1 MKFLKKTRL
10 AFIAYKIPGNGNTGH
25 CILTLRGYFW
35 NVTKTEMLNYVS
47 KQCQELV
54 DKENAVI
61 TEIKIIK

>member
-1 MKFLKKTRL
+1 MKILKKTRL
-10 AFIAYKIPGNGNTGH
+10 AFIVYRIPSTTNQGH
-25 CILTLRGYFW
+25 CILTLKGYFW